1 MVLNTLTACCLN
13 TWLTPVTNRTSSS
26 YYNSS
31 DTNRVDNNSNHL
43 RHYALYYLLINPT
56 LLSYSVKYKESLPTN
71 GTINRLEGSINALKD
86 TVIGANPITW
96 VTLDE
101 NWQGDSYGFLYTNA
115 NNLEANQAN
124 LLSTFIKIYESQ
136 RYCNNYNCGETWGE
150 LFSSVGI
157 Q

>member
-1 MVLNTLTACCLN
+1 MPF
-13 TWLTPVTNRTSSS
+13 TWQTTVTDRTSDS
-26 YYNSS
+26 YYNAS
-31 DTNRVDNNSNHL
+31 DTERVNNNNEYL
-43 RHYALYYLLINPT
+43 KEYANDYLDIAVT
-56 LLSYSVKYKESLPTN
+56 LLGYTTKTKSSLPRN

-86 TVIGANPITW
+86 TVVGTDPLNWI
-96 VTLDE
+96 TLDE

-115 NNLEANQAN
+115 NNLEVNQAN
-124 LLSTFIKIYESQ
+124 LFEVFIKIYESQ